1 MRLCLVTGAAGF
13 IGAHVAARLARAGVH
28 VVGCD
33 EFNDYYDPTL
43 KRDRVA
49 ALLAPLGVDCHAID
63 LSDAAAT
70 SDFLRRH
77 GPFDAVVHLAAQAG
91 VRHSIQAPMD
101 YVRSN
106 VAGFVAVLQACV
118 ETKVGH
124 VVYASS
130 SSVYGART
138 RRRSPKRDR
147 TDAPASLYAA
157 TKQAG
162 EAIAHSYASV
172 HALPV
177 TGLRF
182 FTVYGP
188 WGRPDMAYFS
198 FARRMRRGEAIP
210 VFARGEL
217 LRDFTYIDDAVD
229 AVQRLLERG
238 PPRPADGGV
247 PAEIFNVG
255 SHRPVRVLDFIASLE
270 RAVGRPAVIEFQPMQ
285 SGDVP
290 LTCADPERLLA
301 AIGPWAKTS
310 LDQGLE
316 NFARWLDAWEPRE
329 TPR

>member
-13 IGAHVAARLARAGVH
+13 IGAHVAARLARAGVK

-33 EFNDYYDPTL
+33 EFNAYYDPRL

-49 ALLAPLGVDCHAID
+49 ALLAPRGVECHAID

-70 SDFLRRH
+70 SAFLRRH

-91 VRHSIQAPMD
+91 VRHSIEAPMD

-106 VAGFVAVLQACV
+106 VAASVAVLQACADG
-118 ETKVGH
+118 KVGH

-130 SSVYGART
+130 SSVYGSRT
-138 RRRSPKRDR
+138 EAPFAESDRS
-147 TDAPASLYAA
+147 DAPASLYAA

-162 EAIAHSYASV
+162 EAIAHSYAAV

-198 FARRMRRGEAIP
+198 FAQRMRRREPIP

-217 LRDFTYIDDAVD
+217 LRDFTYVDDAVD
-229 AVQRLLERG
+229 AVMRLLERG
-238 PPRPADGGV
+238 PPRPASGV
-247 PAEIFNVG
+247 PAEVFNVG
-255 SHRPVRVLDFIASLE
+255 SHRPVKVLDFIASLE

-285 SGDVP
+285 AGDVP
-290 LTCADPERLLA
+290 LTCADPQRLLA
-301 AIGPWAKTS
+301 AIGPWARTS

-316 NFARWLDAWEPRE
+316 NFARWLEAWDPLEARP
-329 TPR
+329 

>member
-13 IGAHVAARLARAGVH
+13 IGAHVAARLARAGAR

-33 EFNDYYDPTL
+33 EFNAYYDPRL

-49 ALLAPLGVDCHAID
+49 ALLAPLGIDCHAID

-70 SDFLRRH
+70 SEFLRRH
-77 GPFDAVVHLAAQAG
+77 GPFDTVVHLAAQAG
-91 VRHSIQAPMD
+91 VRHSIKAPMD

-106 VAGFVAVLQACV
+106 VAGFVAVLQACA

-138 RRRSPKRDR
+138 EAPFAEVDR

-198 FARRMRRGEAIP
+198 FARRMRRGETIP

-217 LRDFTYIDDAVD
+217 LRDFTYIDDAVE

-238 PPRPADGGV
+238 PPRTTDGV
-247 PAEIFNVG
+247 PAAIFNVG

-270 RAVGRPAVIEFQPMQ
+270 RAVGRPAMIDFQPMQ
-285 SGDVP
+285 AGDVP

-316 NFARWLDAWEPRE
+316 NFARWLDAWEPME
-329 TPR
+329 TQR

>member
-13 IGAHVAARLARAGVH
+13 IGAHVAARLARDGMR

-33 EFNDYYDPTL
+33 EFNAYYDPRL

-49 ALLAPLGVDCHAID
+49 ALLAPLGIDCHAID

-70 SDFLRRH
+70 SDFMRRQ
-77 GPFDAVVHLAAQAG
+77 GPFDVVVHLAAQAG
-91 VRHSIQAPMD
+91 VRHSIEAPMD

-106 VAGFVAVLQACV
+106 VAGFVAVLQASAG
-118 ETKVGH
+118 TKVGH
-124 VVYASS
+124 VLYASS

-138 RRRSPKRDR
+138 EAPFSESDR

-162 EAIAHSYASV
+162 EAIAHSYAAV

-198 FARRMRRGEAIP
+198 FAQRMRRGQSIP
-210 VFARGEL
+210 VFAHGEL
-217 LRDFTYIDDAVD
+217 QRDFTYIDDAVE
-229 AVQRLLERG
+229 AVRRLLERG
-238 PPRPADGGV
+238 PPRAEGGA
-247 PAEIFNVG
+247 PAEVYNVG

-270 RAVGRPAVIEFQPMQ
+270 RAVGRPATIDFQPMQ
-285 SGDVP
+285 AGDVP

-301 AIGPWAKTS
+301 AIGPWAGTP
-310 LDQGLE
+310 LDRGLAE
-316 NFARWLDAWEPRE
+316 FARWLEAWDPLEESR
-329 TPR
+329 

>member
-13 IGAHVAARLARAGVH
+13 IGAHVAARLARAGVR

-33 EFNDYYDPTL
+33 EFNAYYDPRL

-49 ALLAPLGVDCHAID
+49 ALLTPLGVDCHAID
-63 LSDAAAT
+63 LADAAA
-70 SDFLRRH
+70 SSAFMRRH
-77 GPFDAVVHLAAQAG
+77 GPFDVVVHLAAQAG
-91 VRHSIQAPMD
+91 VRHSIKAPMD

-106 VAGFVAVLQACV
+106 VAAFVAVFQACA
-118 ETKVGH
+118 EEKVGH

-138 RRRSPKRDR
+138 EAPFAESDRSG
-147 TDAPASLYAA
+147 APASLYAA

-162 EAIAHSYASV
+162 EAIAHSYAAV
-172 HALPV
+172 HGLPV

-198 FARRMRRGEAIP
+198 FAQRMRRGQTIP

-238 PPRPADGGV
+238 PPRPEGV
-247 PAEIFNVG
+247 APAEIFNVG

-270 RAVGRPAVIEFQPMQ
+270 RAVGQPAVIEFQPMQ
-285 SGDVP
+285 AGDVP
-290 LTCADPERLLA
+290 LTCADPERLLT
-301 AIGPWAKTS
+301 AIGPWARTP

-316 NFARWLDAWEPRE
+316 NFARWLESWDPLEATR
-329 TPR
+329 

>member
-13 IGAHVAARLARAGVH
+13 IGAHVAARLARAGVR

-33 EFNDYYDPTL
+33 EFNAYYDPRL
-43 KRDRVA
+43 KHDRVA
-49 ALLAPLGVDCHAID
+49 ALLTPLGVDCHAID
-63 LSDAAAT
+63 LADAAAT
-70 SDFLRRH
+70 GAFLRRH

-91 VRHSIQAPMD
+91 VRHSIEAPMD

-106 VAGFVAVLQACV
+106 VAASVAVLQASAD
-118 ETKVGH
+118 EKVGH

-138 RRRSPKRDR
+138 EAPFAESDRS
-147 TDAPASLYAA
+147 DAPASLYAA

-162 EAIAHSYASV
+162 EAIAHSYAAV

-198 FARRMRRGEAIP
+198 FAQRMRRDQPIA

-217 LRDFTYIDDAVD
+217 RRDFTYIDDAVD
-229 AVQRLLERG
+229 AVERLLERG
-238 PPRPADGGV
+238 PPRPASGA
-247 PAEIFNVG
+247 PAEVFNVG

-270 RAVGRPAVIEFQPMQ
+270 RAVGKPAVLEFQPMQ
-285 SGDVP
+285 AGDVP
-290 LTCADPERLLA
+290 LTCADPERLVA
-301 AIGPWAKTS
+301 AIGEWARTP

-316 NFARWLDAWEPRE
+316 HFARWLESWDPLE
-329 TPR
+329 TTR

>member
-13 IGAHVAARLARAGVH
+13 IGAHVAARLARAGVK

-33 EFNDYYDPTL
+33 EFNAYYDPRL

-49 ALLAPLGVDCHAID
+49 ALLTPLGIDCHAID

-70 SDFLRRH
+70 GAFLRRH

-91 VRHSIQAPMD
+91 VRHSIKAPMD

-106 VAGFVAVLQACV
+106 VAAVVAVLQACAD
-118 ETKVGH
+118 EKVGH

-130 SSVYGART
+130 SSVYGSRT
-138 RRRSPKRDR
+138 EAPFAEGDRS
-147 TDAPASLYAA
+147 DAPASLYAA
-157 TKQAG
+157 TKQAS
-162 EAIAHSYASV
+162 EAIAHSYAAV

-198 FARRMRRGEAIP
+198 FAQRMRRGQPIP

-238 PPRPADGGV
+238 PPQPASGA
-247 PAEIFNVG
+247 PAEVFNVG
-255 SHRPVRVLDFIASLE
+255 SHRPVKVLDFIASLE

-285 SGDVP
+285 AGDVP

-301 AIGPWAKTS
+301 AIGPWARTA

-316 NFARWLDAWEPRE
+316 NFARWLEAWDPLE
-329 TPR
+329 TTR

>member
-13 IGAHVAARLARAGVH
+13 IGAHVAARMARAGVK

-33 EFNDYYDPTL
+33 EFNAYYDPRL

-49 ALLAPLGVDCHAID
+49 ALLTPLGIDCHAID
-63 LSDAAAT
+63 LADAAAT
-70 SDFLRRH
+70 SEFLRRH

-91 VRHSIQAPMD
+91 VRHSIKAPMD

-106 VAGFVAVLQACV
+106 VAAVVSVLQACA
-118 ETKVGH
+118 EEKVGH

-130 SSVYGART
+130 SSVYGSRT
-138 RRRSPKRDR
+138 EAPFAEGDR
-147 TDAPASLYAA
+147 NDAPASLYAA

-162 EAIAHSYASV
+162 EAIAHSYAAV

-198 FARRMRRGEAIP
+198 FAQRMRRGQPIP

-238 PPRPADGGV
+238 PPTPESGAPA
-247 PAEIFNVG
+247 AIFNVG
-255 SHRPVRVLDFIASLE
+255 SHRPVKVLDFIASLE
-270 RAVGRPAVIEFQPMQ
+270 RAVGRPALIEFQPMQ
-285 SGDVP
+285 AGDVP
-290 LTCADPERLLA
+290 LTCADPGRLLA
-301 AIGPWAKTS
+301 AIGPWARTS

-316 NFARWLDAWEPRE
+316 NFARWLEAWDPLE
-329 TPR
+329 TTR

>member
-13 IGAHVAARLARAGVH
+13 IGAHVAARLARAGVR

-33 EFNDYYDPTL
+33 EFNAYYDPRL

-63 LSDAAAT
+63 LSDAVAT
-70 SDFLRRH
+70 SDFLHRH
-77 GPFDAVVHLAAQAG
+77 GPFDTVVHLAAQAG
-91 VRHSIQAPMD
+91 VRHSIKAPMD

-106 VAGFVAVLQACV
+106 VAGFVAVLQACA

-138 RRRSPKRDR
+138 EAPFAEGDR

-198 FARRMRRGEAIP
+198 FARRMRRGETIP

-238 PPRPADGGV
+238 PPRPADGV

-270 RAVGRPAVIEFQPMQ
+270 RAVGRPAMIDFQPMQ
-285 SGDVP
+285 AGDVP

-316 NFARWLDAWEPRE
+316 NFARWLDAWEPME
-329 TPR
+329 TQR

>member
-13 IGAHVAARLARAGVH
+13 IGAHVAARLARAGVR

-33 EFNDYYDPTL
+33 EFNAYYDPRL
-43 KRDRVA
+43 KHDRVS
-49 ALLAPLGVDCHAID
+49 ALLTPLGVECHAID
-63 LSDAAAT
+63 LADAAAT
-70 SDFLRRH
+70 SVFMHRH

-91 VRHSIQAPMD
+91 VRHSIRAPMD

-106 VAGFVAVLQACV
+106 VAAFVAVLQACAD
-118 ETKVGH
+118 EKVGH

-138 RRRSPKRDR
+138 EASFAEGDRS
-147 TDAPASLYAA
+147 DAPASLYAA

-162 EAIAHSYASV
+162 EAIAHSYAAV

-177 TGLRF
+177 TGLRL

-198 FARRMRRGEAIP
+198 FAQRMRRDQPIA

-217 LRDFTYIDDAVD
+217 RRDFTYIDDVVD

-238 PPRPADGGV
+238 PPRPASGV
-247 PAEIFNVG
+247 PSEVFNVG
-255 SHRPVRVLDFIASLE
+255 SHWPVRVLDFIASLE
-270 RAVGRPAVIEFQPMQ
+270 RAVGKKAVIEFQPMQ
-285 SGDVP
+285 AGDVP
-290 LTCADPERLLA
+290 LTCADPARLVA
-301 AIGPWAKTS
+301 AIGEWARTP

-316 NFARWLDAWEPRE
+316 NFARWLESWDPLEPRQ
-329 TPR
+329 